1 MAGGRVGGGRRELG
15 GRTNA
20 PSRTLARPRARASPV
35 GRDADSLAPPGR
47 FPPPQDP
54 GTYLRS
60 ANASSSA
67 STSPPAAFFLVTRT
81 FRPKPASIPAVVRP
95 MLPPAG
101 AESSIPESANPTECV
116 GLCLCEGANNASR
129 FRLDR
134 GHARYPLPSA
144 HRASSEDA
152 ASGVRCPEFTQS
164 PGARSSPSSPP
175 YAARSPPTTT
185 NLRQHACSCC
195 CSSSS

>member
-1 MAGGRVGGGRRELG
+1 MGGGRRELG

-101 AESSIPESANPTECV
+101 AESSIPESANLTECV
-116 GLCLCEGANNASR
+116 GLCLCDSKEPTTRAVFG
-129 FRLDR
+129 LTVGTHDTLC
-134 GHARYPLPSA
+134 PLPIER
-144 HRASSEDA
+144 RARMLRVGCA
-152 ASGVRCPEFTQS
+152 
-164 PGARSSPSSPP
+164 ARSSPSPP
-175 YAARSPPTTT
+175 VPGVHPVPRRTPPAPH
-185 NLRQHACSCC
+185 RRRRI
-195 CSSSS
+195 